1 MSIPARLTFHIL
13 QGATFA
19 EALERVTYPYPVRL
33 ECGRLVKE
41 DGSAAPAADA
51 VPENYTGCTARVQLR
66 RDIDSQD
73 VIAELTT
80 ENDGIVLDGAWLR
93 LNLSAIQTA
102 AFAYGGVA
110 PAWETCIGQVEVT
123 RPGGEVERQYELTF
137 VLHPEGTR

>member
-33 ECGRLVKE
+33 ECGRLVKD
-41 DGSAAPAADA
+41 DGSAAPATDA
-51 VPENYTGCTARVQLR
+51 TPEDYTGCTARVQLR

-80 ENDGIVLDGAWLR
+80 ENGGIVLDGAWLR
-93 LNLSAIQTA
+93 LNLTAIQTA
-102 AFAYGGVA
+102 TFAYGSSA
-110 PAWETCIGQVEVT
+110 PAWEACIGHVEVT
-123 RPGGEVERQYELTF
+123 RLSGEVERQYELTF